1 MIQDKMKGKPTLL
14 NWCILAL
21 LSLIW
26 GSSFILMK
34 RGLESFSSNQV
45 GSIRVFVTFIV
56 LLPVALYHF
65 RKISRKNILSL
76 IIIGAVGNAL
86 PAVLFPVAQTRLD
99 SAVAGMLNSL
109 TPLFTLIVGI
119 LIYRRRAT
127 WHQVL
132 GIALGLAGASG
143 LLYKGNFTF
152 DVAGLLIVLAT
163 FFYGISANQVTR
175 IKGMNG
181 LVITSLAF
189 FLVGPVAGINL
200 LFTDFSNV
208 AESSDWIRNLG
219 YIIILAVMGSA
230 LALVLFNILIIRTS
244 PLFATTV
251 TYIAPLVSTMW
262 GATDGEVISSSMI
275 ISVFCILG
283 GVYLTNRGKRPT
295 LIKAELTNEP

>member
-1 MIQDKMKGKPTLL
+1 MKGKPDLL
-14 NWCILAL
+14 NWLIMVF

-34 RGLESFSSNQV
+34 RGLESFNAMQI
-45 GSIRVFVTFIV
+45 GSLRIFITFIV
-56 LLPVALYHF
+56 LLPVALHHIK
-65 RKISRKNILSL
+65 RINRNNILSL

-86 PAVLFPVAQTRLD
+86 PAVLFPAAQTRLD

-109 TPLFTLIVGI
+109 TPLFTLLVGI
-119 LIYRRRAT
+119 SLFKRKAT
-127 WHQVL
+127 WHQVA
-132 GIALGLAGASG
+132 GIILGLTGAAG
-143 LLYKGNFTF
+143 LLYRGNFTF

-163 FFYGISANQVTR
+163 FFYGISSNQVTR

-189 FLVGPVAGINL
+189 LFTGPFAGINL
-200 LFTDFSNV
+200 LLTDYSNV
-208 AESSDWIRNLG
+208 AESSEWIRNLG
-219 YIIILAVMGSA
+219 FIIILAVMGSA
-230 LALVLFNILIIRTS
+230 IALVLFNILIIRTS

-251 TYIAPLVSTMW
+251 TYMAPLVSTMW
-262 GATDGEVISSSMI
+262 GATDGEIITSSMI

-283 GVYLTNRGKRPT
+283 GVYLTSRGKRPS

>member
-1 MIQDKMKGKPTLL
+1 MKGKPALL
-14 NWCILAL
+14 NWSILIL

-34 RGLESFSSNQV
+34 RGLESFNSIQV
-45 GSIRVFVTFIV
+45 GSIRIFITFIV

-65 RKISRKNILSL
+65 RKINRSNIFSL

-119 LIYRRRAT
+119 MIYKRQAS
-127 WHQVL
+127 WYQVL
-132 GIALGLAGASG
+132 GIVLGLTGAAG
-143 LLYKGNFTF
+143 LLYKGNFAF
-152 DVAGLLIVLAT
+152 DLAGLLIVLAT
-163 FFYGISANQVTR
+163 FFYGISSNQVTR

-189 FLVGPVAGINL
+189 FMVGPVAGINL

-208 AESSDWIRNLG
+208 VESSDWVRNLG
-219 YIIILAVMGSA
+219 FIILLAVMGSA

-251 TYIAPLVSTMW
+251 TYIAPLISTMW
-262 GATDGEVISSSMI
+262 GATDGENITSSMI
-275 ISVFCILG
+275 LSVFCILG
-283 GVYLTNRGKRPT
+283 GVYLINRGKRPT